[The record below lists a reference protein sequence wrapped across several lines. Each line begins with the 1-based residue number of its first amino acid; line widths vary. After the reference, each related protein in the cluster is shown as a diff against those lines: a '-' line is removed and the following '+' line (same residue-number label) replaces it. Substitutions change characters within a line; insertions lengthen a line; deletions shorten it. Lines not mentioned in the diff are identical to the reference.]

1 MRTLTA
7 RVATKFI
14 KKSSANLELHIYD
27 FDGTLFRSP
36 EPPEWWDKKALG
48 NWFVNNV
55 SLGRPFLSDKPPSDA
70 WIQSVVRQA
79 KASISNPN
87 VWAVMCTGRVG
98 TGSMNYRIAEIL
110 KSGGLDFD
118 EVYLNPNMGSKTAPY
133 KQRTTLDIIKRLP
146 QISHVE
152 IWEDTPENITAVE
165 KVADKLGLTFEG
177 HIINPT
183 PYPVD
188 HVGLEDYVY
197 FLVETGDLSESK
209 AERILA
215 KLGR

>member
-48 NWFVNNV
+48 NWFVSNV
-55 SLGRPFLSDKPPSDA
+55 SLGRPFLADVPPSNA
-70 WIQSVVRQA
+70 WIQSVVAEA
-79 KASISNPN
+79 KDSIANPN

-98 TGSMNYRIAEIL
+98 TGSMDYRIAELL
-110 KSGGLDFD
+110 KNKGLDFD

-133 KQRTTLDIIKRLP
+133 KQRTTFEILKRLP
-146 QISHVE
+146 QIKHIE
-152 IWEDTPENITAVE
+152 IWEDTKENIQAVE
-165 KVADKLGLTFEG
+165 KVADRLGLTFEG
-177 HIINPT
+177 HIIKPT

-188 HVGLEDYVY
+188 HVSLEDYLY
-197 FLVETGDLSESK
+197 FLVEIGEISESQ
-209 AERILA
+209 AERTLV
-215 KLGR
+215 KLGD